1 MLNKL
6 CGSTRQLARVASLM
20 ALGGLAQQA
29 QACPTSPIIGTVCV
43 TAINFCPEYYYQAAG
58 QSLPISG
65 NEVLYSLIGVTYGG
79 NGVTNFNLPD
89 LRGRSMVGLGQ
100 GTGLPL
106 VSPGGLYGA
115 ESIQIT
121 PAQMPAHTHVATYT
135 PTGGGTPQGAVS
147 IGISSAIA
155 STYTASSAANYLSD
169 STGTGAGRAAIWSQ
183 TSTQVATVGGI
194 TISGGVGT
202 VTVGQSGLAVPVSI
216 LPPQIGLMHCIAYQG
231 VYPQQP

>member
-6 CGSTRQLARVASLM
+6 CGRTRQLALVASLM
-20 ALGGLAQQA
+20 ALGGVAQQA
-29 QACPTSPIIGTVCV
+29 QACPVTPMVGTVCV
-43 TAINFCPEYYYQAAG
+43 TAINFCPQNYLQAAG

-89 LRGRSMVGLGQ
+89 LSGRSMVGLGQ

-106 VSPGGLYGA
+106 VSPGGIYGA
-115 ESIQIT
+115 ESVQISQ
-121 PAQMPAHTHVATYT
+121 AQMPAHTHAAAYA
-135 PTGGGTPQGAVS
+135 PTMGGTPQGTVS

-155 STYTASSAANYLSD
+155 TTNVASSTANYLSD

-183 TSTQVATVGGI
+183 TSSQVATVGGI
-194 TISGGVGT
+194 TTSGGVGT
-202 VTVGQSGLAVPVSI
+202 VTVGQAGSAAPVSI
-216 LPPQIGLMHCIAYQG
+216 LPPQIGLMHCIANQG